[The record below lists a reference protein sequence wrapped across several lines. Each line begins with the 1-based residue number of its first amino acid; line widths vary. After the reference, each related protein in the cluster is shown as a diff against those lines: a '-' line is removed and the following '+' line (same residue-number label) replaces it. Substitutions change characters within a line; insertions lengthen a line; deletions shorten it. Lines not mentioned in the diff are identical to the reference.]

1 VIEEG
6 FGHHLSRRVL
16 IFEAYDTIAVTL
28 FEVSIG
34 WIIRVHAHRV
44 IESLQPSTDRLLD
57 NLEVADHLVFVEL
70 GCFEDKLHLPRM
82 PVRELALVRMLGE
95 HVAVFDVDGFTDS
108 VGHKTKKSLA
118 QELVWVEDKE
128 KKALTIQ
135 NALKEPRG
143 QPFPTTLPPFFPN

>member
-1 VIEEG
+1 MIEEG

-16 IFEAYDTIAVTL
+16 IFEANDTIAVAL

-34 WIIRVHAHRV
+34 WIVRIHAHRV

-70 GCFEDKLHLPRM
+70 GGFEDKLHFPGV
-82 PVRELALVRMLGE
+82 PVRKLALVRMLGE

-108 VGHKTKKSLA
+108 VGHKTKKSLP
-118 QELVWVEDKE
+118 QKLVWVEDKE
-128 KKALTIQ
+128 KKPLTIQ
-135 NALKEPRG
+135 NALNEPKG
-143 QPFPTTLPPFFPN
+143 QPFPATLPPFFPN